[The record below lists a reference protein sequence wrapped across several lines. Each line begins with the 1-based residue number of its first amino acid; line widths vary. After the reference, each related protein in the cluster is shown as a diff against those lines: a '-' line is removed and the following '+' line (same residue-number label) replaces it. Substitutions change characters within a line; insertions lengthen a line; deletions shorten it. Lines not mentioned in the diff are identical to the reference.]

1 MSRNGLAAA
10 FAATAVVLLGL
21 ACTAAAAAV
30 TLQTGRSLI
39 PVGGGSPVL
48 YNATRDTAIT
58 TQYIDAWNNMNGIT
72 YLWGSTAPDFTYG
85 LGEASPYNPAEKFR
99 TLLRFDDA
107 HSYVPADAVVQS
119 AELTV
124 TFINYNF
131 DPVLVQACFMT
142 RPWAYQGGPSYKT
155 VGWAF
160 SGWDG
165 SASVPWTQP
174 GAWADCSP
182 NVNISFVLPSNGAYG
197 YVSQTIALDPASVQA
212 WLPSNGSANYG
223 LLFR

>member
-1 MSRNGLAAA
+1 MARNGLAAA
-10 FAATAVVLLGL
+10 FAATAAVLLGL
-21 ACTAAAAAV
+21 ACTAAAATV
-30 TLQTGRSLI
+30 TLQTGRSLPPI
-39 PVGGGSPVL
+39 SGGMPVL

-142 RPWAYQGGPSYKT
+142 RPWAYQGGP
-155 VGWAF
+155 
-160 SGWDG
+160 
-165 SASVPWTQP
+165 
-174 GAWADCSP
+174 
-182 NVNISFVLPSNGAYG
+182 
-197 YVSQTIALDPASVQA
+197 
-212 WLPSNGSANYG
+212 
-223 LLFR
+223 